1 MPAKCGVRG
10 QNGRLADLYLSRD
23 DQEAVR
29 YDSEPETF
37 KDREQCRNFTE
48 LELSTLWAKIRGIEW
63 DVNSLDEFHSVLVKD
78 GGERCIKR
86 LPTTMTNELA
96 RLTPEQISPAASK
109 WAATDEMA
117 CDAADVQPIIEGLV
131 RLAKVASMQDRKLY
145 SWNCT

>member
-1 MPAKCGVRG
+1 MGV
-10 QNGRLADLYLSRD
+10 LADLYLSRD

-37 KDREQCRNFTE
+37 KDREQYRNFTE

-86 LPTTMTNELA
+86 LPTSMTDELA
-96 RLTPEQISPAASK
+96 RLTPEQISSASAH

-117 CDAADVQPIIEGLV
+117 CEAADVQPIIEGLV
-131 RLAKVASMQDRKLY
+131 RLAKIASAQDRRLY
-145 SWNCT
+145 FWNCT